1 MCELPTLYNATGVKA
16 RKEHRCGECKGT
28 IAVGEEYER
37 VTGKW
42 DGKMRTYATCDKC
55 RELRAKVT
63 ANFRTSLD
71 WEEGPAFGELYE
83 WIRECGG
90 EA

>member
-1 MCELPTLYNATGVKA
+1 MCELPTLYNATVVKA
-16 RKEHRCGECKGT
+16 RKEHHCCECRGT
-28 IAVGEEYER
+28 IATGEEYER

-42 DGKMRTYATCDKC
+42 DDELRTYKTCGPC

-63 ANFRTSLD
+63 AAFRTSLD
-71 WEEGPAFGELYE
+71 WEEGPAFGELHE

-90 EA
+90 DA